1 MRGFLGATAAFG
13 AALCLLMAAWAQ
25 SDPALP
31 LSTQPFRSTNGA
43 SYPLSM
49 TSDSRYVLI
58 RSDASNLVSGDTNQ
72 VTDLFVIDTI
82 LRSVSRVTT
91 RFTLQTGTVQANGA
105 TNRGMVADTGA
116 LVIETRA
123 TNLGGVSDTNN
134 ASDILYR
141 APNQTVWLYLSTNA
155 NGVPVGGADPFIS
168 RNGRWAAWVQGNQI
182 WVYDTSTRQKTA
194 LPMTQIAGGAL
205 YQGSLRLLGLSS
217 EGRYILFVADVV
229 PFEFPHTRLLW
240 YDRDA
245 DANGVYDDQVA
256 PAQVVEGFNRQVSL
270 TGVMSTDGSTVAY
283 TVADNLSRII
293 HYHVP
298 SRRRT
303 FLSTGVMDS
312 PAFHIT
318 DDGRYVAHLF
328 MGNQSSG
335 EIRLWDS
342 VLNTVQRVSVD
353 YRGVERVV
361 QIPTAV
367 LVSDTGTRVVFSA
380 TDNSGWVPGDTNRL
394 ADVLVRDLDEGR
406 TYGLTTGPGT
416 LNDGAA
422 GSVHIDRTGSRAV
435 FASSASNLV
444 SGDTNGKTDVFIRFA
459 DGSLRRI
466 MAHNGAQPNDSSFD
480 PKISS
485 DGRWVV
491 FCSRATNLTP
501 EGGNGKAQVYLYDI
515 GANQI
520 RLLSRTAAG
529 QPGNDDS
536 HSPSIARDGTFVAFA
551 SAASNLVSGDTNNQI
566 DVFFYTRSSGSLTR
580 IVPRSGGQPNGA
592 SGNPVI
598 SDDGAVIA
606 FVSQATN
613 LDSGDT
619 NGKDDIF
626 VYYRAGG
633 WIYQARHR
641 GTIQLNG
648 HSYQPSVSQNGR
660 YVAFAT
666 EATNIDPRDTDT
678 LPDIYLWDSFTGTM
692 TLVSVNSFGH
702 KANLGGRM
710 PSISLSGE
718 RVAFESDATNL
729 TPLDLTPDT
738 DIFVYDATTSWVYP
752 VSLRGCVP
760 GGLPSFI
767 PALSGDGRVAAFQ
780 TNAANLSDLPT
791 GANAYAALQRVV
803 CTPPGDVNRDGQVDD
818 ADLLLVLFDFGQ
830 ESSCADVTMDGVV
843 DDADLLVVLF
853 NFGAQCTS
861 AGFLRG
867 DDDEYRRLL
876 EALGDES
883 ANAWGYTDESGY
895 HYHATLMTPARL
907 KSLERQAAEI
917 EMLHQGR
924 WPYPVAGRGSEPWI
938 AAYGDPLAM
947 SEEEL
952 KALLDQFHNPP
963 QQEEGDFSPAS
974 GATFKF
980 RRTTSLRLGT
990 DDVNISVNGSFGLN
1004 VSCDFALADARGEA
1018 SIKFFPLN
1026 LRIAEADAFAGTFSW
1041 GGRPVA
1047 RVNAYFKIAGTT
1059 LWRYSVDRDVSFTY
1073 ASRCHYRGT
1082 EPDLDWLREF
1092 AFSQTFWVGPIPLTV
1107 RAGIKLEASACYK
1120 FELGLAPP
1128 RAEARFRPRVRSIAF
1143 ASGAIGGDFLICRAE
1158 AGVRVGLT
1166 LLDNALE
1173 AYAVGQIGR
1182 DSRGCYAQLTT
1193 GVQHQMWEALSGY
1206 LQLYGRVRCLFLR
1219 FSGEVD
1225 LFRWPGFS
1233 ASGDILGPFNFR
1245 HYFK

>member
-1 MRGFLGATAAFG
+1 MMRGLLGAIAALA
-13 AALCLLMAAWAQ
+13 AALCSLTAARAQ
-25 SDPALP
+25 SGPALP
-31 LSTQPFRSTNGA
+31 LSTQPFRSTNGP

-72 VTDLFVIDTI
+72 VTDLFVVDAT
-82 LRSVSRVTT
+82 LRSVSRVTVRT
-91 RFTLQTGTVQANGA
+91 TLAGGTVQANGP
-105 TNRGMVADTGA
+105 TYRGMIADTGA
-116 LVIETRA
+116 VVIETWA

-134 ASDILYR
+134 ARDILYR
-141 APNQTVWLYLSTNA
+141 APNQTTWLYLSTNA
-155 NGVPVGGADPFIS
+155 NGVPVGGLDPFIS
-168 RNGRWAAWVQGNQI
+168 RDGRWAAWVQGNQI
-182 WVYDTSTRQKTA
+182 WLFNTSTQQKVA
-194 LPMTQIAGGAL
+194 LPMSQIVGAPIR
-205 YQGSLRLLGLSS
+205 QDSLRLLGLSS
-217 EGRYILFVADVV
+217 EGQFLLFAADVQSGNLWN
-229 PFEFPHTRLLW
+229 TRLLW
-240 YDRDA
+240 YNRDA

-270 TGVMSTDGSTVAY
+270 TGVMSTDGRTVAY
-283 TVADNLSRII
+283 TVADDLSRII
-293 HYHVP
+293 HYHVI
-298 SRRRT
+298 SQRRT

-342 VLNTVQRVSVD
+342 ETDTSRIVSVD

-422 GSVHIDRTGSRAV
+422 GSVHIDGTGSRAV
-435 FASSASNLV
+435 FASTASNLV
-444 SGDTNGKTDVFIRFA
+444 TGDTNGKTDVFIRFA
-459 DGSLRRI
+459 DGTLRRI
-466 MAHNGAQPNDSSFD
+466 VAHDGAEPNDSSFD

-501 EGGNGKAQVYLYDI
+501 EGGNGKVQIYLYDI
-515 GANQI
+515 ATNQI

-529 QPGNDDS
+529 QPGNADS
-536 HSPSIARDGTFVAFA
+536 DSPSISRDGTFVAFA

-580 IVPRSGGQPNGA
+580 IVPRDGGQPNGA

-606 FVSQATN
+606 FVSRATN
-613 LDSGDT
+613 LVSGDT

-633 WIYQARHR
+633 WIYQARNR

-648 HSYQPSVSQNGR
+648 HSYQPSISQNGR

-678 LPDIYLWDSFTGTM
+678 LPDIYLWDSSTGTM
-692 TLVSVNSFGH
+692 TLVSVNSFGR

-710 PSISLSGE
+710 PSISLDGG

-729 TPLDLTPDT
+729 TPLDLVPDT
-738 DIFVYDATTSWVYP
+738 DIFVYDHSRGWVYP
-752 VSLRGCVP
+752 ISLRGCVP

-767 PALSGDGRVAAFQ
+767 PALSGDGRVVAFQ

-853 NFGAQCTS
+853 NFGAQCNS

-974 GATFKF
+974 GFIYDF

-990 DDVNISVNGSFGLN
+990 DDVNISVNGSFWLS
-1004 VSCDFALADARGEA
+1004 VSCDFAFADARGEA

-1041 GGRPVA
+1041 GGSRLA
-1047 RVNAYFKIAGTT
+1047 RVYAYFKIAGRT
-1059 LWRYSVDRDVSFTY
+1059 LWSYSVDSPVSFTY
-1073 ASRCHYRGT
+1073 ASRCRYGRGG
-1082 EPDLDWLREF
+1082 PDLSWSREF

-1107 RAGIKLEASACYK
+1107 RAGINLTAGACYK
-1120 FELGLAPP
+1120 FELGLVPP
-1128 RAEARFRPRVRSIAF
+1128 RAEARFRPYVESTAF
-1143 ASGAIGGDFLICRAE
+1143 ASGAIGGDFLICSAE

-1166 LLDNALE
+1166 LLNNDLE

-1182 DSRGCYAQLTT
+1182 DSRGCYAELTA
-1193 GVQHQMWEALSGY
+1193 GVQHQIEALSGY
-1206 LQLYGRVRCLFLR
+1206 LQLYGRVGCWFLS
-1219 FSGEVD
+1219 FSGAVD
-1225 LFRWPGFS
+1225 LFRWHGFRT
-1233 ASGDILGPFNFR
+1233 SGDILGPFNFR